1 MMTRLETT
9 QISGI
14 IANASLDD
22 LRMIRTMLSNRQDML
37 ALQNK
42 ISLSVGQLVKVNHP
56 KLKGETLEITKINR
70 TKASV
75 RSHVGFGS
83 YTVPLS
89 LIVAC

>member
-37 ALQNK
+37 GFENK
-42 ISLSVGQLVKVNHP
+42 ISLQVGMKVRVNHP
-56 KLKGETLEITKINR
+56 KLAGVELSINKINR
-70 TKASV
+70 TKATVSLKSGAV
-75 RSHVGFGS
+75 YV
-83 YTVPLS
+83 VPLS
-89 LIVAC
+89 LIESI